1 VQVSDSKEYYQRRA
15 EEERAAAERAGD
27 ERAAKS
33 HRELA
38 ERFDDLAN
46 GGAAAQGS
54 GPPNQRPGILPPE
67 FRILP

>member
-1 VQVSDSKEYYQRRA
+1 MQVSDSKEYYQRRA

-46 GGAAAQGS
+46 GAAAEQAGGEPS
-54 GPPNQRPGILPPE
+54 QRTGILPPE